1 MRIRVADVLEM
12 LASNVPP
19 QQILQDDPD
28 LEPEDIQ
35 ASLRFAAERA
45 NHARLVA

>member
-1 MRIRVADVLEM
+1 MRIRVADILEM
-12 LASNVPP
+12 LAANVSAA
-19 QQILQDDPD
+19 QILADFPD

-35 ASLRFAAERA
+35 AALQFAAQRA